1 MKNTKI
7 HLLQS
12 KGLSLIELMIAITL
26 GGLVVLATIG
36 IFSSNKQTFTATE
49 SLSRVQENSRLAYEL
64 MTRDIREAGGN
75 PCDTRGLLL
84 ANVLSDTS
92 PWWASWD
99 RPIFGYENG
108 LAGISAAN
116 TDAIELKGGSQ
127 EVFSVKEHAPASA
140 TIKLNVTK
148 HSLQTN
154 DIAMICDFKQAT
166 LFQISS
172 ASDTSADVLHGTGG
186 GTPGNCSIGLGFKKP
201 RDCTSK
207 DGTVKAFAGN
217 SIISK
222 FNAAQ
227 WYVAD
232 NGRGGRSLFRRVVRS
247 VAGVNGPV
255 AEEIA
260 EGVQDMQLEYLVS
273 TGDAYQAADTVADWQ
288 QVVGVR
294 VVLSMQGNENIGT
307 DGNQLRRTIEH
318 KVALR
323 NRNI

>member
-1 MKNTKI
+1 MKNAYVMNIKK
-7 HLLQS
+7 S
-12 KGLSLIELMIAITL
+12 KGLSLIELMIALTL

-49 SLSRVQENSRLAYEL
+49 SLSRVQENSRVAYEI

-84 ANVLSDTS
+84 SNVLGDTT

-99 RPIFGYENG
+99 RPVFGYENG
-108 LAGISAAN
+108 LVGFSAAG

-127 EVFSVKEHAPASA
+127 EVFTVESHQPISA
-140 TIKLNVTK
+140 NIKINATGHTLMDD
-148 HSLQTN
+148 
-154 DIAMICDFKQAT
+154 DIVMICDFKQAAI
-166 LFQISS
+166 FQISNANS
-172 ASDTSADVLHGTGG
+172 ATATIVHNPGS
-186 GTPGNCSIGLGFKKP
+186 GTPGNCSKGLGFKKP
-201 RDCTSK
+201 RDCSTN
-207 DGTVKAFAGN
+207 GTTKVYGPN

-222 FNAAQ
+222 LNAAQ

-232 NGRGGRSLFRRVVRS
+232 NGRGGRSLFRRVLRS
-247 VAGVNGPV
+247 VAGANQLVP
-255 AEEIA
+255 EEIA
-260 EGVQDMQLEYLVS
+260 EGVQDMQLEYLVN
-273 TGDAYQAADTVADWQ
+273 TGTAYQAANLVTDWQ
-288 QVVGVR
+288 QVIGVR
-294 VVLSMQGNENIGT
+294 VVLSMQGNERIGT